1 MKHLSVALA
10 GLIASVPIL
19 SSCSLV
25 ELSGTMTRKT
35 GEVMTDYS
43 KQNDGVVGKAAGFGG
58 RINTAVGS
66 TVEDV
71 AKKGKTSPSDES
83 KTEQFVSANKRVIG
97 SAYDAAAT
105 KATLENDQ
113 VIKAQKRLQELGYD
127 VGSADGVI
135 GAKTKS
141 ALGRYQE
148 RTGLP
153 VTKTLDKATLASLG
167 VAEK

>member
-1 MKHLSVALA
+1 MKRISVALA
-10 GLIASVPIL
+10 GVIAFAPML

-43 KQNDGVVGKAAGFGG
+43 KQNDGIVGKAAGFGG
-58 RINTAVGS
+58 RVNTAVGS

-83 KTEQFVSANKRVIG
+83 KSEQFVSANKRVIS
-97 SAYDAAAT
+97 SAYDAAAD
-105 KATLENDQ
+105 KATKENGQ
-113 VIKAQKRLQELGYD
+113 VVKAQKRLQELGYD
-127 VGSADGVI
+127 VGAADGII
-135 GAKTKS
+135 GSKTKT
-141 ALGRYQE
+141 ALGRYQAK
-148 RTGLP
+148 TGLP
-153 VTKTLDKATLASLG
+153 VTKAFDRATLASLG